1 MAAMH
6 NFDDPNAST
15 ANLRRRNSDSSLRS
29 ITLGFPAQGNGGGK
43 KNAQLIEA
51 YGVRDNEA
59 WQDYG
64 RSYTPQANGSY
75 ASSRE
80 SFAPEGAEGS
90 GVSREDRMARATSV
104 WDIEA
109 TLKAGKPV
117 GAAPPPPMLVI
128 PSEFSQSSI
137 GSDGAPKRSKS
148 LVSIKFEIWDTAGQ
162 ERFRSLSPMYYRNAQ
177 AAVVVY
183 DVTKVS
189 NSSDRLSFP

>member
-1 MAAMH
+1 
-6 NFDDPNAST
+6 
-15 ANLRRRNSDSSLRS
+15 
-29 ITLGFPAQGNGGGK
+29 
-43 KNAQLIEA
+43 
-51 YGVRDNEA
+51 
-59 WQDYG
+59 
-64 RSYTPQANGSY
+64 
-75 ASSRE
+75 
-80 SFAPEGAEGS
+80 
-90 GVSREDRMARATSV
+90 
-104 WDIEA
+104 
-109 TLKAGKPV
+109 
-117 GAAPPPPMLVI
+117 MLVI